1 MSIGYFV
8 RYEGQSSE
16 PERFVDYYMNTHGSF
31 MKGYP
36 GIRSA
41 IVHLPVEGW
50 HDPLKINP
58 GTSFMLGEFT
68 FDSVDALN
76 AALASEA
83 RIRARE
89 DAGRFPHFEGKVTH
103 QAFKKHIL
111 F

>member
-8 RYEGQSSE
+8 RYEGQSQD
-16 PERFVDYYMNTHGSF
+16 PKRFVDYYIDTHGKF
-31 MKGYP
+31 MRAYP

-41 IVHLPVEGW
+41 TLHLPVEGW
-50 HDPLKINP
+50 HDPMTINR
-58 GTSFMLGEFT
+58 GTSFLLGEFQ

-83 RIRARE
+83 RVRARE
-89 DAGRFPHFEGKVTH
+89 DAHRFPHFEGKVTH
-103 QAFKKHIL
+103 QAFKKTIM